1 MTPHQEGA
9 QREPYSTQRVEAFS
23 DGVFAIA
30 VTLLI
35 LDVRVP
41 RGLPETTRLIDALLA
56 NWPSYFAFLT
66 SFATIGIMWVNHH
79 RLFGCIARADHGL
92 LIWNGLLLLGITFVP
107 FPTALIAEY
116 IGHPD
121 ERTAAMVLGGTY
133 VFLALMFNGLWW
145 HAARGRRLLG
155 ESVDEAGV
163 RAISRSYAIGPAA
176 YLATFLLALVNATAS
191 LGLNLFLA
199 VFYALP
205 ARLLPRLFR

>member
-1 MTPHQEGA
+1 M
-9 QREPYSTQRVEAFS
+9 
-23 DGVFAIA
+23 FAIA

-41 RGLPETTRLIDALLA
+41 RDLPQTTRLVDALLA

-66 SFATIGIMWVNHH
+66 SFATIGIMWMNHH
-79 RLFGCIARADHGL
+79 RLFGCIGRADHGL

-107 FPTALIAEY
+107 FPTALISAY
-116 IGHPD
+116 VGHPD

-133 VFLALMFNGLWW
+133 VFLAIVFNGLWW

-155 ESVDEAGV
+155 ASVDEATV

-176 YLATFLLALVNATAS
+176 YLLTLVLALVSAPAS
-191 LGLNLFLA
+191 LGLNLLLA
-199 VFYALP
+199 IFWALP